1 MSNLQTPITP
11 ELADYIRGVSLREP
25 DLLTRLR
32 EETALRPD
40 AMMQLSPEQ
49 GQFLGM
55 LVRLVSARR
64 AIEVG
69 VYTGFSSL
77 HIALAMPSD
86 GRLVACDVDAES
98 TAVAERYWR
107 EAQIQHK
114 IELRIAPAIE
124 TLDALLADGAAET
137 FDFAFVDADKEGY
150 QRYYE
155 RSLKLLRPGGL
166 AVFDNV
172 LRRGT
177 VVDPTN
183 QEPDTIAIRDFNA
196 WLHIDQRVWLSLV
209 PIGDGFTLA
218 LKR

>member
-11 ELADYIRGVSLREP
+11 ELAAYIRGVSLREP

-98 TAVAERYWR
+98 TAVAQRYWR
-107 EAQIQHK
+107 EAQVQHK

-150 QRYYE
+150 QRYFE

-177 VVDPTN
+177 VVDTTN